1 MPEKRRKNNTDLL
14 TSSPKTSRTKPV
26 MPWTTG
32 DIITGGKKHKGM
44 IGRFT
49 LLTEE
54 DTPIKT
60 VQESIILHS
69 AVMPENAGNPT

>member
-1 MPEKRRKNNTDLL
+1 MPEKRRKNITDSP

-26 MPWTTG
+26 MPWTIG
-32 DIITGGKKHKGM
+32 DIITAGKKHKGM

-54 DTPIKT
+54 DTPIKIT
-60 VQESIILHS
+60 KESIILHS
-69 AVMPENAGNPT
+69 AVMPENAGNTT

>member
-1 MPEKRRKNNTDLL
+1 
-14 TSSPKTSRTKPV
+14 

-32 DIITGGKKHKGM
+32 DIITAGKKHKGM
-44 IGRFT
+44 TGKFT